1 MLRETGMLS
10 LRSFH
15 LFLIALGII
24 LTAAVGVWGFF
35 NREVLM
41 GSISIVLSVALV
53 VYGAYFGAKAEQM
66 HLE

>member
-1 MLRETGMLS
+1 MLS

-15 LFLIALGII
+15 LILIALGIV
-24 LTAAVGVWGFF
+24 LTAGFAVWAFF
-35 NREVLM
+35 NRDVLI
-41 GSISIVLSVALV
+41 GAVSLVLSVLLV